1 MHLDDEGGEKRRRK
15 KKKTHTRHLIQKFKR
30 NRLCVRHVRFFF
42 FFCALRA
49 ILHVEATYALWEEDG
64 KKKNEVVDGMQ
75 KRNRAKLHTSARIAQ
90 ISFYL
95 FKHWVYVWSLFF
107 FFYFVSLLASVSHR
121 YFFFPLCVFLS
132 PVIADDIKNCL
143 VFSLSCFL
151 SFFFFSV
158 QKKELRLVFFFLK
171 EEQYCHAGE
180 SWKQRLKK
188 RGGKKKERQQQQ
200 KRKRQRSH
208 VRDERNEE
216 ENNSRWDWIDS
227 SLYIYI
233 YMLF

>member
-1 MHLDDEGGEKRRRK
+1 M
-15 KKKTHTRHLIQKFKR
+15 
-30 NRLCVRHVRFFF
+30 RFFF

-121 YFFFPLCVFLS
+121 YFFFFPLR
-132 PVIADDIKNCL
+132 
-143 VFSLSCFL
+143 FSFTRYRGWHQKLFSIFSVLL
-151 SFFFFSV
+151 SFFFFFFRSEERASSCFFFSERGAILPCWGELKTTV
-158 QKKELRLVFFFLK
+158 KKER
-171 EEQYCHAGE
+171 
-180 SWKQRLKK
+180 
-188 RGGKKKERQQQQ
+188 GKKKRTSTATE
-200 KRKRQRSH
+200 KKATTFSCA
-208 VRDERNEE
+208 
-216 ENNSRWDWIDS
+216 RWKKWRGKQ
-227 SLYIYI
+227 
-233 YMLF
+233 

>member
-1 MHLDDEGGEKRRRK
+1 MCG
-15 KKKTHTRHLIQKFKR
+15 
-30 NRLCVRHVRFFF
+30 VYFFF
-42 FFCALRA
+42 F
-49 ILHVEATYALWEEDG
+49 IL
-64 KKKNEVVDGMQ
+64 
-75 KRNRAKLHTSARIAQ
+75 
-90 ISFYL
+90 
-95 FKHWVYVWSLFF
+95 SLCSLQCPTVTFF
-107 FFYFVSLLASVSHR
+107 FS
-121 YFFFPLCVFLS
+121 LCVFLS

-233 YMLF
+233 YAVLIPQLYCCCYYCKGV